1 MNAKLLS
8 LSIVP
13 MLLMGSGQVLASV
26 RTNHLENWHL
36 SRLSQ
41 KIAQARL
48 GTQQPPPFYLAGK
61 DDKKKE
67 CQWLGLCDGKDKKK

>member
-13 MLLMGSGQVLASV
+13 MLLIGSGQALASV

-36 SRLSQ
+36 SRLIQ
-41 KIAQARL
+41 KIDQPRL
-48 GTQQPPPFYLAGK
+48 GTQQPPPFYRAAK

>member
-13 MLLMGSGQVLASV
+13 MLLMGSGQALASV

-41 KIAQARL
+41 KIDQPRL
-48 GTQQPPPFYLAGK
+48 GTQQPPPFYRAGK

>member
-13 MLLMGSGQVLASV
+13 MLLMGSGQALASV

-41 KIAQARL
+41 KIDQL
-48 GTQQPPPFYLAGK
+48 G
-61 DDKKKE
+61 
-67 CQWLGLCDGKDKKK
+67 